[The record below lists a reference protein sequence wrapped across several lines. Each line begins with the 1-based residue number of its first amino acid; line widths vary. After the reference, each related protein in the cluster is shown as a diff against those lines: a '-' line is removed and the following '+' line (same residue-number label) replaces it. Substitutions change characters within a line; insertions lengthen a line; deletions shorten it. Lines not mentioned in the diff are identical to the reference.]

1 VTSTEESNNQKSG
14 WQGFANGKGATSFW
28 VKPSFS
34 PASSGK
40 IRSLWDFSRF
50 HQGCYYVQNYKSSFA
65 LWFLPMQKVGGT
77 STASTFVD
85 PRTFLFCAATP
96 FDDYMTYQY
105 YGGTKFGLGRYEK
118 QVNSL
123 GLPEEATRNTYF
135 DQHRWTHVIMSW
147 DMIDPVGGS
156 TSYSYDFG
164 GGATTTYTYEGTIHD
179 ADGGFMSEYPYSYGD
194 TTGYYS
200 YYYGTG
206 GMGTGAGGRFI
217 LNGTDVGVVLGS
229 NRGKYVMWYHDPVSY
244 SWGAYNYTSQSLPPD
259 PVTGLEMSQTVYS
272 NTQTLKGIYANT
284 VRLGNPQ
291 QITASFGDKY
301 GYAWWGQPQTNNQKT
316 GHYFQGNFSADS
328 TFDEFYCWDS
338 PAVGVAAGLSI
349 WKKGRYVA
357 AGLNGDAWLSPNMTF
372 VAAGPRTLPPSSAVS
387 PGGSSPTPPPVG
399 TSTVSVPVSIHGVS
413 FTWYAEETL
422 EQSGS
427 MKRVLWDYS
436 SSTSP
441 VGGKYKFLRDQR
453 PRCDQYIEP
462 MAEVAIVA
470 NGSVVQ
476 KCTDDGFT
484 KVGYGFD
491 PATTQMQYGVRF
503 LTKGTGAFGSA
514 QLQASPVFDDITIY
528 YVTDDS
534 RFLEYYTVVAR

>member
-1 VTSTEESNNQKSG
+1 MTSTEDSNNQKSG
-14 WQGFANGKGATSFW
+14 WQGFANGKGATAFW

-40 IRSLWDFSRF
+40 IRALWDFSRF
-50 HQGCYYVQNYKSSFA
+50 HQGCYYIQNYKSSFA

-77 STASTFVD
+77 STSVSIYKD

-96 FDDYMTYQY
+96 FDDYLSYQY

-118 QVNSL
+118 QVNSI

-135 DQHRWTHVIMSW
+135 DQHRWTHVVMSW
-147 DMIDPVGGS
+147 DMEDPVGGTY
-156 TSYSYDFG
+156 TSSG
-164 GGATTTYTYEGTIHD
+164 GFSGSSTYTYEGVVHD
-179 ADGGFMSEYPYSYGD
+179 ADGGFMSEYPYASSGF
-194 TTGYYS
+194 G

-206 GMGTGAGGRFI
+206 GTGTGAGGRLI

-229 NRGKYVMWYHDPVSY
+229 NKGKYVMWYHDPVQF
-244 SWGAYNYTSQSLPPD
+244 SWGGYSYTSQSLPPD
-259 PVTGLEMSQTVYS
+259 PVSGLEVAQTTYS
-272 NTQTLKGIYANT
+272 NTQTIKGIYANT
-284 VRLGNPQ
+284 VRLGNPA
-291 QITASFGDKY
+291 QITSSMGDKY
-301 GYAWWGQPQTNNQKT
+301 GFSWWGQPQTNNQQT

-338 PAVGVAAGLSI
+338 PAIGVMAGISQ

-357 AGLNGDAWLSPNMTF
+357 AGLNGDAWVSPNMTF
-372 VAAGPRTLPPSSAVS
+372 VAAGRRSLPASSSVS

-399 TSTVSVPVSIHGVS
+399 TSTVSLPLRIHGVS
-413 FTWYAEETL
+413 FTWYAEETI
-422 EQSGS
+422 EQSGT
-427 MKRVLWDYS
+427 MKRVLWDHS
-436 SSTSP
+436 SSVSA

-453 PRCDQYIEP
+453 PRCDQYVEP
-462 MAEVAIVA
+462 MAEVAILA
-470 NGSVVQ
+470 NSTVVQ

-484 KVGYGFD
+484 KVGYAFD
-491 PATTQMQYGVRF
+491 PTVTQMQYGVRF
-503 LTKGTGAFGSA
+503 LTKGTGAFGTA
-514 QLQASPVFDDITIY
+514 QLQATPVFDDVTIY